1 MDFPNIKKGKQ
12 KGQTKMTKLHLNY
25 DGKQNN
31 GIIFNATYQGA
42 MFAGAEFRPV
52 LSFEFDSFMFSEV
65 FDHPDYVIQLDGIK
79 RLMTDVEKAE
89 IVTVATNWVQP
100 LGQEGNPTQFQ
111 LDAQA
116 LANWKESRRLAVE
129 SIEVIYDQVVYQ
141 GDEVSQGRM
150 SRSIAALPDD
160 VMTVPWVA
168 KDNSV
173 QFLNKIQ
180 LKAILLDAGA
190 KQSAIWN
197 EGRP

>member
-1 MDFPNIKKGKQ
+1 
-12 KGQTKMTKLHLNY
+12 MTKLHLNY

-42 MFAGAEFRPV
+42 MFEGVEFRPA

-116 LANWKESRRLAVE
+116 LANWKESRQLAVE
-129 SIEVIYDQVVYQ
+129 SIEVTYDQVVYQ
-141 GDEVSQGRM
+141 GDEISQGRM

-173 QFLNKIQ
+173 HHLNKAQ
-180 LKAILLDAGA
+180 LKAILLDAGNQ
-190 KQSAIWN
+190 QSAIWN
-197 EGRP
+197 EGRPL